1 MVDDKTTKLL
11 SGKLRQPI
19 HIDYISKYI
28 IKKPIEETIQIINE
42 LVLQNILEESKYG
55 KDYYVTKQN

>member
-1 MVDDKTTKLL
+1 MLDDKLVKML

-28 IKKPIEETIQIINE
+28 VKKPIEETIQIIDE
-42 LVLQNILEESKYG
+42 LVSQNILEESKYG

>member
-1 MVDDKTTKLL
+1 MLDDKLVKML

-28 IKKPIEETIQIINE
+28 VKKPIEETIQIIDE
-42 LVLQNILEESKYG
+42 LVSQNILEESKYA